1 MTGPVCIDC
10 GHSPCV
16 DFPLDIPAE
25 NITAAQPDTGHYR
38 GYCRTLPRRWMAR
51 HNTTGVCTCGKYEDL
66 YDVVGH
72 QQDMAPQKV
81 CVTCA
86 RAWVTFHRESRQQH
100 TEVM

>member
-1 MTGPVCIDC
+1 MTGPVCVDC

-25 NITAAQPDTGHYR
+25 DVTAAQLDTGHYP
-38 GYCRTLPRRWMAR
+38 GYCRRQPRRWMAR
-51 HNTTGVCTCGKYEDL
+51 HTSTGVCNCGTYGDL

-72 QQDMAPQKV
+72 QEDMAPHEV

-86 RAWVTFHRESRQQH
+86 RAWVTFHR
-100 TEVM
+100 